1 MKEIT
6 IEVWGDFAAFNAP
19 YAKVE
24 RLTYPFP
31 TPSAARGILS
41 AIYMKP
47 KEFRWQINRIEVLN
61 PIRYISFKRNEIKYT
76 VSSEQISTEE
86 ERTQRQTTA
95 LQDVRYRIAASI
107 IPRTAFAGKEI
118 QLYEQALRRIRNG
131 KCFHQPELGMREFVC
146 YFEESDGM
154 RQPIDE
160 IYLLF
165 QHEYSANFLFTLWKR
180 MRKYGACGTGLT
192 QNVDDLLQ
200 SHTARTMLANSEF
213 LLMLNQASTDR
224 IELARLL
231 NISDNQLS
239 YISGVDFGHG
249 LLKCGSTIVPFVD
262 HFPKNGR
269 LYQLMTTKLSERV
282 EQAS

>member
-118 QLYEQALRRIRNG
+118 QLDAGLMVYDLFAPDDVEVTKKTKIKMSLFHAVMENG
-131 KCFHQPELGMREFVC
+131 VILIPPYDSPEVLKG
-146 YFEESDGM
+146 ES
-154 RQPIDE
+154 
-160 IYLLF
+160 L
-165 QHEYSANFLFTLWKR
+165 
-180 MRKYGACGTGLT
+180 C
-192 QNVDDLLQ
+192 
-200 SHTARTMLANSEF
+200 
-213 LLMLNQASTDR
+213 
-224 IELARLL
+224 
-231 NISDNQLS
+231 
-239 YISGVDFGHG
+239 
-249 LLKCGSTIVPFVD
+249 
-262 HFPKNGR
+262 
-269 LYQLMTTKLSERV
+269 
-282 EQAS
+282 